1 MTSNSCRRLNGKPNN
16 QLWHH
21 DYRCASSWRRFA
33 SYSSCG
39 GINGPVKD
47 RPSKSHKKNDFHS
60 YRLRFDFCDN
70 SNGISYD
77 YCFSLRHI
85 NFVSINNGARQ
96 VSGES
101 IVSSSAIPPCHHLR
115 IHVSNGRCFKK
126 ISALTSQF
134 GFENWARDVFFLFD
148 GKRNRKP
155 SRGDVWNPHR
165 LSFRKA
171 QTARS
176 SESRFI
182 PSKSI
187 EW

>member
-1 MTSNSCRRLNGKPNN
+1 MTSILIDC
-16 QLWHH
+16 
-21 DYRCASSWRRFA
+21 D
-33 SYSSCG
+33 
-39 GINGPVKD
+39 
-47 RPSKSHKKNDFHS
+47 
-60 YRLRFDFCDN
+60 LRFDFCDN

-134 GFENWARDVFFLFD
+134 GFEN
-148 GKRNRKP
+148 
-155 SRGDVWNPHR
+155 
-165 LSFRKA
+165 
-171 QTARS
+171 
-176 SESRFI
+176 
-182 PSKSI
+182 
-187 EW
+187 